1 MGALQG
7 PKPFMLWVSVP
18 HLLQYGRALEMEG
31 FRASELR
38 EVFIPNT
45 LSCNWQRNDDRGLSD

>member
-18 HLLQYGRALEMEG
+18 HLLQYGRALEIEG

-45 LSCNWQRNDDRGLSD
+45 LSCNWQRNVSTL